1 MTNRKRFPYMYK
13 NIWLKAWLEVANSS
27 TCLSKY
33 TPTEYADKCVEDYQ
47 ERFEK
52 IEKEKVVEKTLPP
65 EPPKIIKEVKE
76 IPYDPND
83 D

>member
-1 MTNRKRFPYMYK
+1 MYK

-33 TPTEYADKCVEDYQ
+33 TPSEYADKCVEDYR

-52 IEKEKVVEKTLPP
+52 IEKEKPIPQPTPIQKEKPIIVTPK
-65 EPPKIIKEVKE
+65 EPL
-76 IPYDPND
+76 PYDPND
-83 D
+83 N

>member
-1 MTNRKRFPYMYK
+1 MYK

-33 TPTEYADKCVEDYQ
+33 TPSEYADKCVEDYM

-52 IEKEKVVEKTLPP
+52 IEKKVVQDS
-65 EPPKIIKEVKE
+65 PKIIHTPPTPQIRVIKEGIKE

-83 D
+83 N